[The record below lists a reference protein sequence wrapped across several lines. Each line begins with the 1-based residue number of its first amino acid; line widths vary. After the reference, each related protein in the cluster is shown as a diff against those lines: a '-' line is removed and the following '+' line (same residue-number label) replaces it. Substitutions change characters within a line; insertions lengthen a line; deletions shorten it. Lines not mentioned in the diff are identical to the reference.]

1 MDKDRIHSFVVDED
15 ISDIRSKTDAKG
27 ILLDIKYIIKE
38 YYIGNFSE
46 TEDTL
51 VIQLTNGQ
59 AFEVCVREIIGLA
72 N

>member
-1 MDKDRIHSFVVDED
+1 MDKDKIHSFVVDED

-27 ILLDIKYIIKE
+27 ILSDIKYLIKE

-46 TEDTL
+46 TADAL

-59 AFEVCVREIIGLA
+59 AFEICVREIVGPA